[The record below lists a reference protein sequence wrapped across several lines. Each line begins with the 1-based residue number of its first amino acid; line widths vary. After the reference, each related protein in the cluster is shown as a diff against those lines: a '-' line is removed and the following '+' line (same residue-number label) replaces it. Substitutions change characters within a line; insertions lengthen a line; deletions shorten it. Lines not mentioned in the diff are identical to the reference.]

1 MTLDT
6 QLKKGLLET
15 LVLASLKYEDS
26 YGYKIIQD
34 VSQVV
39 DISESTMY
47 PILRRLEQ
55 QKLVKTYNTEFNSRI
70 RKYYRIT
77 ELGEARL
84 NESQDEFRQLKKIYD
99 YILR

>member
-1 MTLDT
+1 MDA
-6 QLKKGLLET
+6 QLKKGFLEL
-15 LVLASLKYEDS
+15 LVLAAIKYEDS

-34 VSQVV
+34 VSAVV

-55 QKLVKTYNTEFNSRI
+55 QQYVVTYNTEFNSRI
-70 RKYYRIT
+70 RKYFRIT
-77 ELGEARL
+77 TTGKDRLLEAAKDFLELK
-84 NESQDEFRQLKKIYD
+84 QLYD

>member
-1 MTLDT
+1 LDS
-6 QLKKGLLET
+6 QLKKGFLET

-47 PILRRLEQ
+47 PILKRLEQ
-55 QKLVKTYNTEFNSRI
+55 QKLVRTYNTEFNSRI
-70 RKYYRIT
+70 RKYFKIT
-77 ELGEARL
+77 SSGESRL
-84 NESQDEFRQLKKIYD
+84 SETQNEFRQLKKIYD

>member
-1 MTLDT
+1 MDS
-6 QLKKGLLET
+6 QLKKGFLET

-47 PILRRLEQ
+47 PILKRLEQ
-55 QKLVKTYNTEFNSRI
+55 QKLVRTYNTEFNSRI
-70 RKYYRIT
+70 RKYFKIT
-77 ELGEARL
+77 SLGEVRL
-84 NESQDEFRQLKKIYD
+84 SETQSEFRQLKKIYD

>member
-1 MTLDT
+1 MDS
-6 QLKKGLLET
+6 QLKKGFLDL

-47 PILRRLEQ
+47 PILKRLES
-55 QKLVKTYNTEFNSRI
+55 QKLVGTYNTEFNSRI

-77 ELGEARL
+77 ESGQNRLAEAQ
-84 NESQDEFRQLKKIYD
+84 SEFRHLRKIYD

>member
-1 MTLDT
+1 LDS
-6 QLKKGLLET
+6 QLKKGFLET

-47 PILRRLEQ
+47 PILKRLEQ
-55 QKLVKTYNTEFNSRI
+55 QKLVRTYNTEFNSRI
-70 RKYYRIT
+70 RKYFKIT
-77 ELGEARL
+77 SLGEVRL
-84 NESQDEFRQLKKIYD
+84 SETQSEFRQLKKIYD

>member
-1 MTLDT
+1 MDA
-6 QLKKGLLET
+6 QLKKGFLEL

-34 VSQVV
+34 VSQVA

-55 QKLVKTYNTEFNSRI
+55 QKLVSTYNTEFNSRL
-70 RKYYRIT
+70 RKYYKIT
-77 ELGEARL
+77 VAGRNRLEEAAYDFLELKE
-84 NESQDEFRQLKKIYD
+84 IYD
-99 YILR
+99 FILR